1 MRGVDV
7 NTGSNTTSQG
17 PPDLNVIARSRGRGR
32 FMTVMLPALLIV
44 YVAVPLAAARK

>member
-1 MRGVDV
+1 V

-17 PPDLNVIARSRGRGR
+17 PRDLNVLVRSRGR

>member
-7 NTGSNTTSQG
+7 ITGSNITSQG
-17 PPDLNVIARSRGRGR
+17 PPDLNVLARNRGR